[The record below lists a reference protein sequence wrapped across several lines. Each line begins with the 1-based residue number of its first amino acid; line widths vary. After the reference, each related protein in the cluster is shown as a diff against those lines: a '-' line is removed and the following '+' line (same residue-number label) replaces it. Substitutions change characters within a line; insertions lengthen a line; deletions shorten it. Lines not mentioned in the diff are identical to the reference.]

1 MKVVLTLI
9 LHFSDIEDIFMVLKR
24 PNTTQ
29 EQENIMYLICYTA
42 STCKNQ
48 RKWNSSPNDTDI
60 LTQLH
65 NMKIILLTSQVLLV
79 GVCASG
85 SSKLF
90 DYSKK
95 YLWMWIKIILDQ
107 QGNNFVNTEKCS
119 EQRESLDKVF
129 RVLDGLSDVTQMLSV
144 SSKYE
149 HSTSNSN

>member
-1 MKVVLTLI
+1 M
-9 LHFSDIEDIFMVLKR
+9 
-24 PNTTQ
+24 
-29 EQENIMYLICYTA
+29 
-42 STCKNQ
+42 
-48 RKWNSSPNDTDI
+48 
-60 LTQLH
+60 
-65 NMKIILLTSQVLLV
+65 LLV

-149 HSTSNSN
+149 HSTFNSY